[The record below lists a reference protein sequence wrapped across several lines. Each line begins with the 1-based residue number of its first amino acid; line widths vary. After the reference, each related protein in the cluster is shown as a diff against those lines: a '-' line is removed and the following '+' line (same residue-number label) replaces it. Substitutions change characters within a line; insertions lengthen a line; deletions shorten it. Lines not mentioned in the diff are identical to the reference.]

1 MVDSK
6 GRAKTGRA
14 ASKPTA
20 PERAA
25 APRLVRKRDGRLV
38 AFDRDKIELAVI
50 QALRAAGEED
60 ESFARDVAR
69 VVDLA
74 LAREVELATRSRDAA
89 RRGRAGDSAVTLSV
103 PDIESIQ
110 DKVEQALIGMGRAG
124 VAKAYILYRD
134 KRARVRRTLERG
146 GEPLAGRA
154 TVRTPEMAR
163 DAAGE
168 SEPSAADGEGPALAG
183 PRVRE
188 AERTGAWSRA
198 RIAAALVT
206 EADLPREVAE
216 KVAGQV
222 EQRVLESGLDQ
233 ISTGLIRAM
242 VDGELV
248 QLGLTSALARTEP
261 VAIPRH
267 DLKRVIGG
275 EGAAAFEPWLRPG
288 EMRTPKDSSEADFDA
303 IDEPRAPERER
314 LDPAGLERVLSG
326 EVLRRLALTEA
337 LDAISAELHLSG
349 ELHVEDLHHPHQV
362 LTLSLP
368 SELLLCSP
376 GAGEAGA
383 GDAAFALLEAL
394 PTYLARTSRGVCL
407 DDLGGLLS
415 ELVRSTRSGSA
426 LGLAAWLRSMNALAA
441 ASGKRIDLISPGSRY
456 ASARA
461 RLIEGL
467 ARAGDLP
474 GLPRLFLDEA
484 EVPELLAEGA
494 ADRRWVETA
503 IERGRFVTSWSSEDQ
518 RFAGPG
524 LRRRSRERG
533 LVACGGAVALNLPR
547 LARAAAGRAPR
558 DSREDL
564 FLSDLYALA
573 GQAVRAAGSFAT
585 FQAAS
590 QRSGQQSPLNSRVT
604 FAITPVGLAQALE
617 LLGDGEVDPEQG
629 ARVQG
634 VLHEACARLAD
645 PAGPSLCVSSFFGD
659 RARLRLAWL
668 DADRRGRV
676 GVRQPMLFG
685 GLLLADDELAVR
697 AFDEGLGGLR
707 APRWRRGEV
716 EAEVS
721 RTLSSGALWPPLSS
735 GHHGSRRFVS
745 ARARR
750 GPVSEDLLL
759 PLESPDGLAPDSIE
773 EPARLRLV
781 RDGETL

>member
-1 MVDSK
+1 MAGTRKKAGV
-6 GRAKTGRA
+6 
-14 ASKPTA
+14 
-20 PERAA
+20 ERSS

-38 AFDRDKIELAVI
+38 PFDRDKIELAVI
-50 QALRAAGEED
+50 EALRAAGEED

-74 LAREVELATRSRDAA
+74 MAREAELAGRGSSRR
-89 RRGRAGDSAVTLSV
+89 RRGGEGEGSPSV

-110 DKVEQALIGMGRAG
+110 DKVEQALIGMGRAE

-146 GEPLAGRA
+146 GEPFAGRSGSSSPEA
-154 TVRTPEMAR
+154 VRAELRRT
-163 DAAGE
+163 AAEAASGE
-168 SEPSAADGEGPALAG
+168 SGGADAERGPAAAEGAG

-188 AERTGAWSRA
+188 AERTGPWSRA

-216 KVAGQV
+216 KIAGRV
-222 EQRVLESGLDQ
+222 ERRVLESGLDQ
-233 ISTGLIRAM
+233 ISTALIRAM

-248 QLGLTSALARTEP
+248 ELGLTSALARTEP
-261 VAIPRH
+261 VALPRH
-267 DLKRVIGG
+267 DLQRVIAG

-288 EMRTPKDSSEADFDA
+288 EMRTPKDSAEAETSA

-314 LDPAGLERVLSG
+314 LDPGGLERVLSG

-337 LDAISAELHLSG
+337 LDATSAELHLSG
-349 ELHVEDLHHPHQV
+349 ELHVEDLHHPNQV

-407 DDLGGLLS
+407 DDLGALLS

-426 LGLAAWLRSMNALAA
+426 LGLAAWLRSLNALSI

-456 ASARA
+456 ASARS
-461 RLIEGL
+461 RLVEGL
-467 ARAGDLP
+467 ARAGDVP

-484 EVPELLAEGA
+484 ELTELLAEGA
-494 ADRRWVETA
+494 ADRRLVETA
-503 IERGRFVTSWSSEDQ
+503 VERGRFVAVWSSDEA

-533 LVACGGAVALNLPR
+533 LVACGGAVAINLPR

-558 DSREDL
+558 ESREDL

-573 GQAVRAAGSFAT
+573 GQAVRAATSLAA
-585 FQAAS
+585 FQSSS
-590 QRSGQQSPLNSRVT
+590 QNSRRQTPLESRVSYSL
-604 FAITPVGLAQALE
+604 TPVGLAQALE
-617 LLGDGEVDPEQG
+617 LLGDGEADPEQG
-629 ARVQG
+629 ARVLG
-634 VLHEACARLAD
+634 VLNEAGSRLAD
-645 PAGPSLCVSSFFGD
+645 PAGPTLFVSPFFGD

-685 GLLLADDELAVR
+685 GLLLGDDELAVR
-697 AFDEGLGGLR
+697 AFDEGLTGVR

-721 RTLSSGALWPPLSS
+721 RTLGSGALWPPLAS
-735 GHHGSRRFVS
+735 GADGARRFLT
-745 ARARR
+745 ARAGR
-750 GPVSEDLLL
+750 GAATEEVLL
-759 PLESPDGLAPDSIE
+759 PLEPPGSLD

-781 RDGETL
+781 RDGESV